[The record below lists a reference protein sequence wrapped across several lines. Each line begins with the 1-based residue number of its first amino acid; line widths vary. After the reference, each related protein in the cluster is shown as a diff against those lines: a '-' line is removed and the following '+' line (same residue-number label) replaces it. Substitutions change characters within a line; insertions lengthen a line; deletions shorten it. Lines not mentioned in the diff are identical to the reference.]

1 MHHPNQMGPTDD
13 HLFGLVLDQCFYD
26 SNTQN
31 FGCGWWK
38 MKTGFWCFQFLRIEF
53 QWHFCKIKQRMGPP
67 VWLVPSH
74 NVSLVSLQK
83 SIWHS
88 HSNPFFSLSLLLLL
102 FLLPRALSSH
112 WPFIARPQATT
123 TTPVVTIMS
132 NHQIGP
138 LFFSLSFLPLPD
150 RFLSQVFFFSLSLI
164 LFAKSSPSWATN
176 ISLREINSSLTQIG
190 SSLCL
195 ISWFGYLIYGFWV
208 WVCYVC
214 GLGLLCILL
223 DFLCGIRERE
233 REHDQTFMLERRTR
247 DSRNDVEL
255 SPSGIVRYVDLEIE
269 SFTGNIS
276 LYFAFAAVA
285 TAKAANAIVS
295 LFRVESSGG
304 AATSAELLVLLL
316 LVLIVVVN
324 NRNSIF
330 WLRFFFALR
339 CCCCSSSSSSAIW
352 DLVMGF
358 LCIIL
363 DFLCGCWW
371 CWW

>member
-1 MHHPNQMGPTDD
+1 M
-13 HLFGLVLDQCFYD
+13 
-26 SNTQN
+26 
-31 FGCGWWK
+31 
-38 MKTGFWCFQFLRIEF
+38 
-53 QWHFCKIKQRMGPP
+53 
-67 VWLVPSH
+67 
-74 NVSLVSLQK
+74 
-83 SIWHS
+83 
-88 HSNPFFSLSLLLLL
+88 
-102 FLLPRALSSH
+102 
-112 WPFIARPQATT
+112 
-123 TTPVVTIMS
+123 
-132 NHQIGP
+132 
-138 LFFSLSFLPLPD
+138 
-150 RFLSQVFFFSLSLI
+150 
-164 LFAKSSPSWATN
+164 
-176 ISLREINSSLTQIG
+176 
-190 SSLCL
+190 
-195 ISWFGYLIYGFWV
+195 
-208 WVCYVC
+208 
-214 GLGLLCILL
+214 GLLCLW
-223 DFLCGIRERE
+223 FGFAMHSFGFFVWHQRE

-339 CCCCSSSSSSAIW
+339 CCCCSSSSSLAIW

-371 CWW
+371 C